1 MWRRGATVLAVATLV
16 GACGGGDGTDLEA
29 FCARAADTGA
39 FEAAFADLDPTQ
51 IDETVETFTAAREA
65 QRELRGD
72 APARVRRDL
81 DVLIGFVDDLVERL
95 EAVDRERGD
104 ARAVYEDLA
113 SRFDAVESASDRLA
127 LFVRVE
133 CG

>member
-72 APARVRRDL
+72 APAQVRRDL